1 MKDMSQGSFETNALR
16 AFRARADGLMLW
28 VLGIHLV
35 VCLGLGLFNGS
46 WGAGLLLGV
55 PALVVPQLLVRM
67 DAGGL
72 AARLAVA
79 GAFMVFAALLIHQAQ
94 GMIEAHFGI
103 FVLLAFLVLYCDWK
117 PPVFAAGLIAV
128 HHVLF
133 SWLQAGGLGVYVFP
147 QPGTVGLVLL
157 HAVYVVVE
165 TVVLCFV
172 ALRLRAMVVD
182 AAEVS
187 RFAEEVGEGRLDY
200 RFDAQRC
207 AGSPVIRAV
216 ASMQDQLRDSLLR
229 VLQGSDR
236 LAALVSRL
244 NASVRRIADDT
255 ADQGQATQSMAAAM
269 QEMAASISSITGE
282 ASEARRLA
290 AASQSSAEAGG
301 RVVRESVEEMS
312 AIAGVISQAAERV
325 EELGDKSERAA
336 QVVNIIKEIA
346 DQTNLLALNA
356 AIEAARAGER
366 GRGFAVVADEVR
378 KLAERTTKATNEI
391 NQMMDD
397 MRDAKQSVLDTIGQA
412 VGKVELG
419 VEHAGE
425 AGQRMEQINTQTHSV
440 GQVVEAISGAL
451 GEQSVVTCEIGGHVD
466 LVSSRADSA
475 TAATRD
481 IAQEA
486 AEVESVAQDLRD
498 SLARFK
504 L

>member
-1 MKDMSQGSFETNALR
+1 MNPSAAQNSEQQALQ
-16 AFRARADGLMLW
+16 AFRARADGLLAG
-28 VLGIHLV
+28 VLGLLLL
-35 VCLGLGLFNGS
+35 VCLGLAVANGS
-46 WGAGLLLGV
+46 WLPALLLGV
-55 PALVVPQLLVRM
+55 PALVVPLALIRLEP
-67 DAGGL
+67 GGL
-72 AARLAVA
+72 IARLAVA
-79 GAFMVFAALLIHQAQ
+79 AAFMIFSGLMIHQAR

-147 QPGTVGLVLL
+147 QPGTVGLVVL

-172 ALRLRAMVVD
+172 ALRLRAMVLD

-187 RFAEEVGEGRLDY
+187 RFALEVSAGRLDY
-200 RFDAQRC
+200 RFDAARRE
-207 AGSPVIRAV
+207 ASPVIQAV
-216 ASMQDQLRDSLLR
+216 ATMQDQLRESLQR
-229 VLQGSDR
+229 VSQGSGR
-236 LAALVSRL
+236 LAALVTRL
-244 NASVRRIADDT
+244 NASVQAIAGD
-255 ADQGQATQSMAAAM
+255 AAEQGQATQSMATAM
-269 QEMAASISSITGE
+269 QEMNASISMITGE
-282 ASEARRLA
+282 AAEARRLA
-290 AASQSSAEAGG
+290 AASQTAAAEGG
-301 RVVRESVEEMS
+301 QVVQNSVSEMG

-325 EELGDKSERAA
+325 EELGEKSERAA

-356 AIEAARAGER
+356 AIEAARAGET

-397 MRDAKQSVLDTIGQA
+397 MRAAKQSVLDTIEQA
-412 VGKVELG
+412 VGKVEAG
-419 VEHAGE
+419 VAHAGE
-425 AGQRMEQINTQTHSV
+425 AGSRMAQINTQTSSV
-440 GQVVEAISGAL
+440 GEVVEAISGAL
-451 GEQSVVTCEIGGHVD
+451 SEQSTVTGEIASHVD
-466 LVSSRADSA
+466 RVSCRADSA

-486 AEVESVAQDLRD
+486 GEVQEVAHDLRD